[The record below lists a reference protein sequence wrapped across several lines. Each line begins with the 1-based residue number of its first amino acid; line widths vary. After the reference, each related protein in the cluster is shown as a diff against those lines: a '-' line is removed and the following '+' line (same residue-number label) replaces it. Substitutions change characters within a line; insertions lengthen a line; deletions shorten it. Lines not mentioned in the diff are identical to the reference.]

1 MSANDTV
8 GPRVHNPVRVSCGPM
23 PGISHTVLSI
33 DLALTSYRD
42 VGVAVVR
49 SAADGTIHARV
60 VDVPLEGRPSVA
72 ALVEWIESRCQIES
86 ITCIAIDGPSAWRAP
101 GGRSTSTSQHARA
114 AEAVLHTPGKTG
126 LPPDGVKPSTYLGF
140 TQLSVDLFAM
150 LAGRGWTF
158 PHELG
163 AVPPRLLVETFPTA
177 AWRGLRLAPLP
188 GKAKARRDVG
198 TVPLWL
204 ERLSQRLPLHTVGV
218 VTHDQLQAVVGGIA
232 PAWWMAGL
240 ASRVALR
247 GAPAFRSESHW
258 YEGFII
264 VPDFDGNPRPGD

>member
-1 MSANDTV
+1 
-8 GPRVHNPVRVSCGPM
+8 M

-49 SAADGTIHARV
+49 STADGTIHARAIE
-60 VDVPLEGRPSVA
+60 VPLEGRPSVA
-72 ALVEWIESRCQIES
+72 ALVEWIASMCRIES
-86 ITCIAIDGPSAWRAP
+86 VTCIAIDGPSAWRAP
-101 GGRSTSTSQHARA
+101 DPRSTSTSPHARA

-126 LPPDGVKPSTYLGF
+126 LPPNGVKPSTYLGF
-140 TQLSVDLFAM
+140 TQLSVELFAM
-150 LAGRGWTF
+150 LADRGWTF

-177 AWRGLRLAPLP
+177 AWRGLHLAPLP
-188 GKAKARRDVG
+188 GKAKARRDTG
-198 TVPLWL
+198 TVPRWL
-204 ERLSQRLPLHTVGV
+204 ERLLQRVPLHVADV
-218 VTHDQLQAVVGGIA
+218 STHDQLQAVVGGIA

-247 GAPAFRSESHW
+247 GAPAFWSESHW